1 MFKTLIS
8 LLSMLYFIF
17 DIYVCYIMR
26 TQSNEFLS
34 EEEEQNNLITFTEIS
49 AIALALGQ
57 LYILL
62 GGN

>member
-1 MFKTLIS
+1 MFKTLIAF
-8 LLSMLYFIF
+8 LSMLYFLF

-26 TQSNEFLS
+26 TQSNELLS
-34 EEEEQNNLITFTEIS
+34 EEEQTYSITFTEIS
-49 AIALALGQ
+49 AITLALGQ

>member
-1 MFKTLIS
+1 MFKILIAF
-8 LLSMLYFIF
+8 LSMLYFLF

-34 EEEEQNNLITFTEIS
+34 EEEEQNYLITFTEIS

>member
-1 MFKTLIS
+1 MFKTLIAF
-8 LLSMLYFIF
+8 LSMLYFLF

>member
-1 MFKTLIS
+1 MFKTLIAF
-8 LLSMLYFIF
+8 LSMLYFLF

-34 EEEEQNNLITFTEIS
+34 EEEEQNYLITFTEIS